1 MKNLTWLD
9 FKLTMV
15 VWSKSQMRQS
25 KVRRRGGEATHPPTN
40 SIFLLPLFAG
50 VHKIIPW
57 SKKIVEGGPKKGP
70 LGSKKLSK
78 SVKILGWGREEANPP
93 SPVVLLNG
101 PVPSFTT
108 SFCMFQIFL
117 KFCEF
122 YSQNWQKC
130 AVGKSLSPFNQRNQI
145 KHKSDIPNTLKY
157 FFVVKSTWNPSHMY
171 DLHKYYHQI

>member
-1 MKNLTWLD
+1 MPSIHPSIHPCQLCQMSEASMKNLTWLD

-57 SKKIVEGGPKKGP
+57 SKKIVEGDPKKGP

-93 SPVVLLNG
+93 SPVVLLVLCLLLPLPFACFKDFWNS
-101 PVPSFTT
+101 VNS
-108 SFCMFQIFL
+108 IL
-117 KFCEF
+117 KTDESAQLANLF
-122 YSQNWQKC
+122 
-130 AVGKSLSPFNQRNQI
+130 
-145 KHKSDIPNTLKY
+145 
-157 FFVVKSTWNPSHMY
+157 
-171 DLHKYYHQI
+171 

>member
-1 MKNLTWLD
+1 MHNHHQCTDAIIKCQCEKCLPKLSICTIICTSPSPLPQTWLLGGQEQLRKIHAIHPSIHPSIHPCQLCQISEASMKNLTWLD

-78 SVKILGWGREEANPP
+78 SVKLFWDEEGRRP
-93 SPVVLLNG
+93 
-101 PVPSFTT
+101 T
-108 SFCMFQIFL
+108 
-117 KFCEF
+117 
-122 YSQNWQKC
+122 
-130 AVGKSLSPFNQRNQI
+130 
-145 KHKSDIPNTLKY
+145 H
-157 FFVVKSTWNPSHMY
+157 H
-171 DLHKYYHQI
+171 HQ